1 MNHAIVKDGFL
12 KIWTF
17 SCVIRLQGMEKFVFF
32 FRTCV
37 LLDDKPEINRFS
49 MNTCMLT
56 FKVGVSAILQEMRNL
71 KKRGKE
77 AHLITVFK
85 IEGDNNQ
92 RFSREN

>member
-1 MNHAIVKDGFL
+1 
-12 KIWTF
+12 
-17 SCVIRLQGMEKFVFF
+17 
-32 FRTCV
+32 
-37 LLDDKPEINRFS
+37 

-85 IEGDNNQ
+85 IEGDNN
-92 RFSREN
+92 